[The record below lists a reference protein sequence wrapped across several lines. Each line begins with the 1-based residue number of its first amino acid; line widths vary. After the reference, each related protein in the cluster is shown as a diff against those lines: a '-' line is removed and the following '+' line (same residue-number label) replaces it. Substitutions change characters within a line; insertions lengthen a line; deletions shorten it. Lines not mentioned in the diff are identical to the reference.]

1 MKPGFLFVTASFI
14 VLISVEPQATH
25 ANGDPRVG
33 KLISQSGAALHV
45 DALRS
50 MKVIHAKGSV
60 VATGL
65 SGSGDDWHEM
75 GGMREAALFS
85 TPPLGGGNGWDGD
98 ENWNLDQTGLVIVDG
113 SVLGRSS
120 AINQAYVGNYDL
132 WTPSYSG
139 ATITWGGSKSQDGK
153 SYDVLTVT
161 PPNSSVPIDVWFDK
175 ATHLPVTV
183 VQTAGPVVTTIT
195 MADFHPVQ
203 GLMIP
208 YRVDTSNMNGTTS
221 FTVTSVEVDPPGGAS
236 HLTAPTSSPHDFS
249 IANRATQASVP
260 IQISKNQV
268 WLDVMLNG
276 KGPFHFAFDT
286 GGANVIDSAV
296 AKELGVASG
305 GSAEVTGVGSAGVA
319 SSFAVIKMLQV
330 GDALVTN
337 QVFIVLPIAK
347 GFGMSVGMPM
357 DGVIGYEVLSRFL
370 TTFDYGNKKVVFHM
384 PGSYTPPPDAT
395 VVPIA
400 LFGTQPQFACGIDD
414 VPATCTLDT
423 GASSSLS
430 FYTPF
435 LEAHPSVVPT
445 KLTEPGVNGFGVG
458 GPTHGRLGRL
468 QTLSF
473 GGLTLHDLVGDYPA
487 QGGGAYDL
495 PFFGANVGGGVWKR
509 FTMTL
514 DYHGRTMTLTPNVD
528 ISVRDQWDRSGLF
541 LINKGGIT
549 VIDVRPGTPA
559 ATAGLKTGDVIV
571 SLSGSSN
578 PSLLEVRG
586 AFLAAPGTVVHLVIK
601 SKDGSTHNVDLTL
614 ADYV

>member
-14 VLISVEPQATH
+14 VLISVQPQATH

-50 MKVIHAKGSV
+50 MKVIHTKGSV
-60 VATGL
+60 VVTGL
-65 SGSGDDWHEM
+65 SGSGDDWNEM

-132 WTPSYSG
+132 WTPSYGG

-195 MADFHPVQ
+195 MADFRPVQ

-236 HLTAPTSSPHDFS
+236 HFTAPTSSPHDFS

-286 GGANVIDSAV
+286 GGANVIDPAV

-319 SSFAVIKMLQV
+319 SSFAVIKRLQV

-347 GFGMSVGMPM
+347 GFGMSAGMPM

-423 GASSSLS
+423 GASGSLS
-430 FYTPF
+430 FYTQF
-435 LEAHPSVVPT
+435 LQAHPSVVPT
-445 KLTEPGVNGFGVG
+445 KVTEPGVNGFGVG

-487 QGGGAYDL
+487 QGGGGYDAL
-495 PFFGANVGGGVWKR
+495 GV
-509 FTMTL
+509 FALVAAASTQ
-514 DYHGRTMTLTPNVD
+514 
-528 ISVRDQWDRSGLF
+528 VRLR
-541 LINKGGIT
+541 
-549 VIDVRPGTPA
+549 
-559 ATAGLKTGDVIV
+559 
-571 SLSGSSN
+571 
-578 PSLLEVRG
+578 
-586 AFLAAPGTVVHLVIK
+586 APIE
-601 SKDGSTHNVDLTL
+601 
-614 ADYV
+614 